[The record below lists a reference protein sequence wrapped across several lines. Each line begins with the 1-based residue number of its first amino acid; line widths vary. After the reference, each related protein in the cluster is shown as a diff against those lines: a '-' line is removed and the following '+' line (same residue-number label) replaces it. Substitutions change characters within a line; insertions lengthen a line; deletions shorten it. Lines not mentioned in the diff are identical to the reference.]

1 MLSCGHSLPYVINDL
16 LVRKIYDSLKLW
28 HKSHSE
34 IYDMTI
40 DPLTAPK
47 SIPETS
53 MEDFYQY
60 VMLLKKKDLEI
71 FRNVLMILKEHPD
84 ANVYDYIRCSI
95 DNSRDEYKDIE
106 THVKKLYKKNNLV
119 YNADANPFI

>member
-1 MLSCGHSLPYVINDL
+1 
-16 LVRKIYDSLKLW
+16 
-28 HKSHSE
+28 
-34 IYDMTI
+34 MTI